1 MKTSSMT
8 IAAAVSSLSLAVPL
22 STNAEGVIGGGT
34 ITFQGAVTD
43 TTCTINGHNSNSL
56 TISLPPISVEQ
67 ANNMTQRGLIP
78 INRQPFQLDLSD
90 CAQAG
95 SERSGWSPTIRM
107 SFSGPQISTDG
118 NYLRNEMQTRDGR
131 PSNIGIAITEQ
142 EHPDELIKLNAPYD
156 TRVTAS
162 STAKAPQPLRFYANY
177 YKTGSDEA
185 RAGGVRTLV
194 TYALSY
200 N

>member
-1 MKTSSMT
+1 MKTSRMT
-8 IAAAVSSLSLAVPL
+8 IAAVVSTFGFAIPL
-22 STNAEGVIGGGT
+22 SAEAEGVLGGGT

-56 TISLPPISVEQ
+56 TVSLPPISVEQ

-95 SERSGWSPTIRM
+95 SARSGWSPTIRM
-107 SFSGPQISTDG
+107 SFSGPQISADG
-118 NYLRNEMQTRDGR
+118 TYLRNELPTRDGR
-131 PSNIGIAITEQ
+131 PSNIGVAITEQ
-142 EHPDELIKLNAPYD
+142 SHPDELIKLNTPYD
-156 TRVTAS
+156 TRITAS

-177 YKTGSDEA
+177 YKAGGDET

>member
-1 MKTSSMT
+1 MKTFSMT
-8 IAAAVSSLSLAVPL
+8 IAAAVSTLSLAIPL
-22 STNAEGVIGGGT
+22 SAEAEGVLGGGT

-56 TISLPPISVEQ
+56 TVSLPPISVEQ

-78 INRQPFQLDLSD
+78 VNRQPFQLDLSD

-95 SERSGWSPTIRM
+95 SARSGWSPTIRM
-107 SFSGPQISTDG
+107 SFSGPQISNDG
-118 NYLRNEMQTRDGR
+118 KYLRNELPTRDGR
-131 PSNIGIAITEQ
+131 PSNIGVAITEQ
-142 EHPDELIKLNAPYD
+142 NHPDELIKLNTPYD
-156 TRVTAS
+156 TQITGA
-162 STAKAPQPLRFYANY
+162 STAKVPQPLRFYANY
-177 YKTGSDEA
+177 YKTGNDET

>member
-1 MKTSSMT
+1 MKTSKMT
-8 IAAAVSSLSLAVPL
+8 IALAASLSFALPLTAV
-22 STNAEGVIGGGT
+22 AENVIGGGT

-43 TTCTINGHNSNSL
+43 TTCTINGHNSDSL
-56 TISLPPISVEQ
+56 TVSLPPISVEQ
-67 ANNMTQRGLIP
+67 ANSMTQRGLIP
-78 INRQPFQLDLSD
+78 ITRQPFQLNLSD

-95 SERSGWSPTIRM
+95 SARSGWSPSIRM
-107 SFSGPQISTDG
+107 SFSGPQISPDG
-118 NYLRNEMQTRDGR
+118 RYLRNEMPTRDGR

-142 EHPDELIKLNAPYD
+142 NHPDEPLQLNIPYD
-156 TRVTAS
+156 TQIAAS
-162 STAKAPQPLRFYANY
+162 STVNAPQPLRFYANY
-177 YKTGSDEA
+177 YKTGSDET

>member
-8 IAAAVSSLSLAVPL
+8 IAAAVSTLSLAMPIAAA
-22 STNAEGVIGGGT
+22 AEGVLGGGT

-43 TTCTINGHNSNSL
+43 TTCTINGHNSSSL
-56 TISLPPISVEQ
+56 TVSLPPISVEQ
-67 ANNMTQRGLIP
+67 ANTMTQRGLIP
-78 INRQPFQLDLSD
+78 VNRQPFQLDLSD

-95 SERSGWSPTIRM
+95 SARSGWSPTIRM
-107 SFSGPQISTDG
+107 SFSGPQISSDG
-118 NYLRNEMQTRDGR
+118 KYLRNEMPTRDGR

-142 EHPDELIKLNAPYD
+142 GHPDELIKLNTPYD
-156 TRVTAS
+156 TRITAS
-162 STAKAPQPLRFYANY
+162 STAKTPQPLRFYANY
-177 YKTGSDEA
+177 YKTGNDET